1 MENKQ
6 LANETLEK
14 KSMSVADWVAIIN
27 LVVVIMGG
35 YLTYH
40 YVQSA
45 QLQIE
50 SLKASLEKTKDT
62 IDISKFIND
71 LRPAVEHTC
80 TATAESYTRA
90 RVSIKVNNIG
100 AHRIFLGEP
109 SVSIKLKDTDELL
122 NSYFRFE
129 KNPTGNTL
137 PSKTSGSTDYIVTT
151 QQPVDWSK
159 VEIVTTHNAV
169 TDLQIVNVAKQI
181 LKPYVDNVES
191 LAKQGFTSTTIADT
205 KFIATQQP
213 ISYPQH

>member
-6 LANETLEK
+6 LGNESLEK
-14 KSMSVADWVAIIN
+14 KSMSIADWVAIIN
-27 LVVVIMGG
+27 LVVVVVGG
-35 YLTYH
+35 YFTYH

-50 SLKASLEKTKDT
+50 SLKVSLEKTKVT

-71 LRPAVEHTC
+71 LRPAVEQSC

-100 AHRIFLGEP
+100 AHRISLGEP
-109 SVSIKLKDTDELL
+109 SVSIKLKDTEKLL

-159 VEIVTTHNAV
+159 VEIVTTHYAV
-169 TDLQIVNVAKQI
+169 TDQQVVNLAKQI
-181 LKPYVDNVES
+181 LQPYVDNVES
-191 LAKQGFTSTTIADT
+191 LAKQAFTSTTIADT
-205 KFIATQQP
+205 QLITTQQP
-213 ISYPQH
+213 NTNPPR